1 MFVRFLLFI
10 TLLISSAWAPT
21 TFAVPQPR
29 EEFITPAEPVSS
41 LRSRVIPC
49 YSGYRGVGR
58 SAAGVEVAGE
68 ECPPYTSSL
77 PRRYDRPEQGGEVDT
92 PGNPFPKRME

>member
-1 MFVRFLLFI
+1 MKKFILCI
-10 TLLISSAWAPT
+10 TLLISGLPASAAIPES
-21 TFAVPQPR
+21 R
-29 EEFITPAEPVSS
+29 DEYMTPAEPVSS
-41 LRSRVIPC
+41 LRSKFIPC

-58 SAAGVEVAGE
+58 SVTGVEIAGE

-77 PRRYDRPEQGGEVDT
+77 PRRYDRPAQGGEVDY